1 LGWSAIGFSFQNSV
15 CAEPTGCDDPADG
28 GIAFEGGRQI
38 DRRLSGWAFTARFG
52 RRNRSLSSK
61 EMIAAVLLLG
71 KCQVALVL
79 MLGSYGRVR

>member
-1 LGWSAIGFSFQNSV
+1 MIQRMEASRSRAVGRLTAAF
-15 CAEPTGCDDPADG
+15 PA
-28 GIAFEGGRQI
+28 A
-38 DRRLSGWAFTARFG
+38 SFG